1 MEYRD
6 ALREWQA
13 EQNAPAPVP
22 SASPVMQPSSV
33 PQPLPPQ
40 IPTQTQMTQPPPT
53 RELLPPAP
61 ITPPPSPQPLQ
72 PAELNMRGLVDA
84 REPTPNPQLL
94 PPTRQV
100 GLPQGFGGAVSSPIQ
115 PMQGGNS
122 LIPIGPSR
130 GTISAEAG
138 NRGVLP
144 PPPLMTVPP
153 QLSPLPPPQE
163 MAAIMPPQ
171 PPVAPSPLMSPQVV
185 GRPTEPPPPVMQPPA
200 QFDPSA
206 VQSFTELP
214 HYSGPTNPASLV
226 GMETLN
232 SGQGPAPTPAA
243 QPFIRDEEGRDP
255 PAPAPASNFS
265 KIWEDAGNPMINE
278 GPQYGDAAPKR
289 SDFGTSDE
297 GGHMEY
303 RSALREW
310 REAQDITSDPLT
322 GSVQTTNNN
331 SDFLLPESRNPDFAT
346 QTTPVGPDQMEGTS
360 PNAVP
365 FSQPI
370 APPQGNFTPQG
381 RRYIQAPQEPQSM
394 PYYDPYQGRT
404 PGFGL
409 PGTGM
414 FAPTT
419 PFGVRGI
426 GNVMGTGRYG
436 MPPPMYYPMQQQ
448 MGYGS
453 PFGMQSAS
461 PMGGKGGPAP
471 VFAPPPPPPRPFFGG
486 NRGFGGKAGRG
497 RAPSPPPPPRPSF
510 GRSSGKAGRSPSPSY
525 GGGNPWGSGGARSAF
540 KQGGL
545 FSSPFEGLVPG
556 SGGGMDDVIPASIE
570 GQEPILVSRD
580 EYILPADAVSDIGD
594 GSTGRGAEILDNM
607 VSGIRLAKN
616 GSPAQPRSMMD
627 ISGSA

>member
-1 MEYRD
+1 MADFPDADGLQRAIMEVLTGKYTPEDKIINELTKRSGIPVLRD
-6 ALREWQA
+6 VHSKQGTLR
-13 EQNAPAPVP
+13 
-22 SASPVMQPSSV
+22 
-33 PQPLPPQ
+33 
-40 IPTQTQMTQPPPT
+40 
-53 RELLPPAP
+53 
-61 ITPPPSPQPLQ
+61 
-72 PAELNMRGLVDA
+72 LNRPNIFGKNSEMMFRYNPRQETGGVQFIKRFQDGGL
-84 REPTPNPQLL
+84 T
-94 PPTRQV
+94 T
-100 GLPQGFGGAVSSPIQ
+100 
-115 PMQGGNS
+115 
-122 LIPIGPSR
+122 
-130 GTISAEAG
+130 
-138 NRGVLP
+138 
-144 PPPLMTVPP
+144 PLMTVPP
-153 QLSPLPPPQE
+153 QIPPLPPPQE
-163 MAAIMPPQ
+163 MAATIPTPPPLMPP
-171 PPVAPSPLMSPQVV
+171 PVV
-185 GRPTEPPPPVMQPPA
+185 GRPTELPPPVQPFMPPPA
-200 QFDPSA
+200 
-206 VQSFTELP
+206 
-214 HYSGPTNPASLV
+214 
-226 GMETLN
+226 
-232 SGQGPAPTPAA
+232 
-243 QPFIRDEEGRDP
+243 

-278 GPQYGDAAPKR
+278 GPQYGDPMPKR

-303 RSALREW
+303 LSDLREW

-331 SDFLLPESRNPDFAT
+331 SDLLLPESRNPDLVT
-346 QTTPVGPDQMEGTS
+346 QTMPSGLDQMAGTS
-360 PNAVP
+360 
-365 FSQPI
+365 
-370 APPQGNFTPQG
+370 QG

-426 GNVMGTGRYG
+426 GNVIGTGRYG
-436 MPPPMYYPMQQQ
+436 MPPPVMYPMQQQ

-471 VFAPPPPPPRPFFGG
+471 VFAPPPSAPRPFFGG

-497 RAPSPPPPPRPSF
+497 RVPSPPPPPRPSF

-525 GGGNPWGSGGARSAF
+525 GGGNPWGSGGARSTF

-545 FSSPFEGLVPG
+545 FSSPFTPFEGLVPG
-556 SGGGMDDVIPASIE
+556 SGGGMDDIVPASIE

>member
-1 MEYRD
+1 MADFPDGDGLQRAIMEVLTGKYTPEDKIINELTKRSGIPVLRDVHSKQGTLRLNRPNIFGKNSEMMFRYNPRQETGGVQFIKRFQDGGLTTQKGINRRPRRSDFGSRDEGGHMEYRD

-22 SASPVMQPSSV
+22 SASPVMQP
-33 PQPLPPQ
+33 
-40 IPTQTQMTQPPPT
+40 
-53 RELLPPAP
+53 
-61 ITPPPSPQPLQ
+61 
-72 PAELNMRGLVDA
+72 
-84 REPTPNPQLL
+84 
-94 PPTRQV
+94 
-100 GLPQGFGGAVSSPIQ
+100 
-115 PMQGGNS
+115 
-122 LIPIGPSR
+122 
-130 GTISAEAG
+130 
-138 NRGVLP
+138 

-163 MAAIMPPQ
+163 MAAIMPPP

-206 VQSFTELP
+206 PFVQSHTELP
-214 HYSGPTNPASLV
+214 QYSGPTNPASLV

-243 QPFIRDEEGRDP
+243 QPFIDP

-426 GNVMGTGRYG
+426 GNVIGTGRYG
-436 MPPPMYYPMQQQ
+436 MPPPVMYPMQQQ

-471 VFAPPPPPPRPFFGG
+471 VFAPPPPAPRPFFGG

-497 RAPSPPPPPRPSF
+497 RVPSPPPPPRPSF